1 MIPITW
7 SAVWLGIIII
17 AVIVEIITVGL
28 WAVWFACGAACAF
41 LALHFGA
48 TVNMQI
54 AVFLIV
60 SFGLEY
66 LLRPNF
72 VKFVCRRK
80 SSRHAGELIGQKVRV
95 IAPIDNANG
104 EGRVVVGN
112 MEWRAKAKRDEYVF
126 APGDTAVIDRVEDIV
141 LIVEPDVPVDNA
153 MAQA

>member
-66 LLRPNF
+66 LLRPNY

-112 MEWRAKAKRDEYVF
+112 MEWRAPGRYCCNRPRRGYCVDRRAGRAGRQRDGTGVNSF
-126 APGDTAVIDRVEDIV
+126 F
-141 LIVEPDVPVDNA
+141 
-153 MAQA
+153 